1 MSEEQRN
8 LVIHALMIKGFASTD
23 AVATV
28 TGLPGNR
35 VQEELEGLRAQGLA
49 KLREGRISG
58 WAPTPEARQLH
69 QTLLTGSLA
78 SSQPEALLAGYEE
91 FSALNAEFKELCT
104 QWQLRS
110 GQGAAMV
117 PNDHSDPAYDGSVI
131 DGLTALDQRAGELL
145 DRLVPSLPR
154 VKGYRARLGE
164 AVQAVRHGDRDKF
177 TKPLCDS
184 YHDIWMELHQDLI
197 LTLGLQRT
205 ASDA

>member
-1 MSEEQRN
+1 MSDDQRN
-8 LVIHALMIKGFASTD
+8 LVIHALMIKGFASTE

-28 TGLPGNR
+28 TGLPVER
-35 VQEELEGLRAQGLA
+35 VQEELEGLRTQGLA

-58 WAPTPEARQLH
+58 WAPTPDARQLH

-78 SSQPEALLAGYEE
+78 AGQPEALLAGYQE
-91 FSALNAEFKELCT
+91 FSALNGAFKELCT

-110 GQGAAMV
+110 GQGGAMV
-117 PNDHSDPAYDGSVI
+117 PNDHADPAYDQSVI

-145 DRLVPSLPR
+145 GRLAASLPR
-154 VKGYRARLGE
+154 VAGYRGRLGQ
-164 AVQAVRHGDRDKF
+164 AVQEIRQGDRDKF

-205 ASDA
+205 AADA